1 MGVYLLKSPLKCPFT
16 LSAPGGGSSAG
27 GATAKAV
34 LSREE
39 AGFGANGWTGALG
52 TVRPAKAS
60 LEPITIPPDRGWST
74 GVGEAFSDSAL
85 EGSAYALA
93 NRCGTRSVEPWDIAE
108 DILPGAGHP
117 ATQICQVWDPQE
129 KMFMGTVQKHT
140 ADGSGNVN
148 LPLILDPQTFR
159 CNACRETADGSD

>member
-1 MGVYLLKSPLKCPFT
+1 MAGQVHWGQSDLPKPPASPPPSLRT
-16 LSAPGGGSSAG
+16 
-27 GATAKAV
+27 GA
-34 LSREE
+34 
-39 AGFGANGWTGALG
+39 GALG
-52 TVRPAKAS
+52 
-60 LEPITIPPDRGWST
+60 W
-74 GVGEAFSDSAL
+74 GEAFSDSAL
-85 EGSAYALA
+85 EGSGYALA
-93 NRCGTRSVEPWDIAE
+93 NGCGTRSVEPWDIAE

-159 CNACRETADGSD
+159 CNACRDTADGSD